1 LLGSLLFVLGFSLVF
16 VSYGAVFGG
25 LGNQLS
31 ANEEL
36 ISRIL
41 GVLTI
46 FLGFIFYG
54 RFPFS
59 PTIRPKM
66 RTTGGLLGAPMLGVL
81 FGIGWTPCIGPAL
94 AAVQTLAFQ
103 ESSAV
108 RGAIL
113 SFGYCLGLGLPF
125 ILSGLSL
132 DKSAKLRSLIYRRGD
147 VISKVGGIFLITIGL
162 LQVLGFWSQIMK
174 ILQSIIFG
182 AFIGFCATM
191 LHNIYNPYGFLASLL
206 LTFLSIKAVGQ
217 TFFYVRYQLFAAI
230 SWLAVVVR
238 AGSLGAGNELLIYG
252 NTYGNLFLIGGF
264 IVLILG
270 LILKKSNFR

>member
-1 LLGSLLFVLGFSLVF
+1 MKEFFVEQIFSGILVTAFPFAFIAGVISFLSPCVLPLVPGYLSFAAGFSVNRGKVLLGSFLFVLGFSAVF
-16 VSYGAVFGG
+16 VSFGAIFGG
-25 LGNQLS
+25 LGNTLS
-31 ANEEL
+31 AHEEL

-41 GVLTI
+41 GVVTI

-66 RTTGGLLGAPMLGVL
+66 RTTGGLLGAPLLGVL

-108 RGAIL
+108 RGAVL

-125 ILSGLSL
+125 ILSGLSM

-147 VISKVGGIFLITIGL
+147 VISKIGGIFLITIGIL
-162 LQVLGFWSQIMK
+162 EVLGVWSQLMNSMRSLI
-174 ILQSIIFG
+174 SD
-182 AFIGFCATM
+182 FIPV
-191 LHNIYNPYGFLASLL
+191 I
-206 LTFLSIKAVGQ
+206 
-217 TFFYVRYQLFAAI
+217 
-230 SWLAVVVR
+230 
-238 AGSLGAGNELLIYG
+238 
-252 NTYGNLFLIGGF
+252 
-264 IVLILG
+264 
-270 LILKKSNFR
+270 

>member
-1 LLGSLLFVLGFSLVF
+1 MKEFFVEQIFSGVLVAAFPFAFIAGVVSFLSPCVLPLVPGYLSFAAGFSASRGKVFLGSLLFVLGFSTVF

-31 ANEEL
+31 ANEEI

-66 RTTGGLLGAPMLGVL
+66 RTTGGLLGAPLLGVL

-108 RGAIL
+108 RGAVL

-125 ILSGLSL
+125 ILSGLFL

-147 VISKVGGIFLITIGL
+147 VISKFGGVFLIAIGV
-162 LQVLGFWSQIMK
+162 LQILGFWGQLLNSMRSLI
-174 ILQSIIFG
+174 SD
-182 AFIGFCATM
+182 FIPV
-191 LHNIYNPYGFLASLL
+191 I
-206 LTFLSIKAVGQ
+206 
-217 TFFYVRYQLFAAI
+217 
-230 SWLAVVVR
+230 
-238 AGSLGAGNELLIYG
+238 
-252 NTYGNLFLIGGF
+252 
-264 IVLILG
+264 
-270 LILKKSNFR
+270 